1 MQPRLDEKDIK
12 ILRILQGN
20 CKLSSREIAKKASS
34 SITTVFGKIK
44 RMEKSGL
51 IKGYKAVLDAR
62 ALGKGTTAFILVS
75 LTYQNPER
83 DASFSQRDL
92 AKQIARFPEV
102 QEVHIITGDWDIL
115 VKTKVED
122 VDSVGKFVI
131 DRLRLVKG
139 IEKTLTCMVFETVHE
154 SSEIDL
160 TLKQQ

>member
-1 MQPRLDEKDIK
+1 
-12 ILRILQGN
+12 
-20 CKLSSREIAKKASS
+20 
-34 SITTVFGKIK
+34 
-44 RMEKSGL
+44 
-51 IKGYKAVLDAR
+51 
-62 ALGKGTTAFILVS
+62 
-75 LTYQNPER
+75 
-83 DASFSQRDL
+83 
-92 AKQIARFPEV
+92 
-102 QEVHIITGDWDIL
+102 VHIITGDWDIL